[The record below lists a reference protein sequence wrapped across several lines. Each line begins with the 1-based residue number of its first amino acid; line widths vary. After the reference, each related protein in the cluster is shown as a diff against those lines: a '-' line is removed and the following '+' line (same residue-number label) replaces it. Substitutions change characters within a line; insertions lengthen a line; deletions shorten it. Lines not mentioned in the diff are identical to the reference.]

1 MKSRYTNE
9 QKMEFVMAFKEA
21 TGSHKLLNAEE
32 IARWCNKTY
41 GLVDKIHG
49 RDFRRPEEMKEWFEH
64 INDQIRETIKKETE
78 KEKLKV
84 ITASLIDI
92 EHIIKTCRNT
102 EQLQTELQ
110 KANKRFKDIVDTNQS
125 IATELK
131 EEKEKRV
138 NQEREASIVKD
149 NMERLQKTMDVKEQK
164 WKKNTRDMKK
174 RLAEEK
180 RTQKKL
186 MKYICRYISDPVMAD
201 HFVNELRL
209 IETYPGREI
218 VLPEQLKELTPDN
231 ASFGTIIS
239 AFDDWFGVV
248 EDDEETIDLGEE
260 NAEDEIIVEA
270 EIVEPVRVI
279 TAGEAAA
286 LSMLDNL

>member
-1 MKSRYTNE
+1 MAKSRYTNE

-41 GLVDKIHG
+41 KLVDKIYG

-64 INDQIRETIKKETE
+64 INAQIRETIKKETE
-78 KEKLKV
+78 NEKLKV

-102 EQLQTELQ
+102 EQLRAELQ
-110 KANKRFKDIVDTNQS
+110 KANKRFVDIVDTCQL

-131 EEKEKRV
+131 EEKEKRL
-138 NQEREASIVKD
+138 NQERDVSIVKD
-149 NMERLQKTMDVKEQK
+149 NMERLQKTMKAKEKK
-164 WKKNTRDMKK
+164 WKISKK
-174 RLAEEK
+174 KMSRQIADAK
-180 RTQKKL
+180 RIQMKL
-186 MKYICRYISDPVMAD
+186 MKYICRYIVDPVMAN

-218 VLPEQLKELTPDN
+218 VLPEQIKELTHDN

-248 EDDEETIDLGEE
+248 EDDEILGFDEE
-260 NAEDEIIVEA
+260 NEVDEFIEEKSIG
-270 EIVEPVRVI
+270 EPVRVI
-279 TAGEAAA
+279 TEGEAVA